1 VAVGAPNKLSALMRA
16 PRFAIAA
23 LLAAA
28 LGGGVAACGSEE
40 ELHVIEGEPL
50 EVGEVSYNVQ
60 ITRFLNPD
68 DPEDQGYLAGQER
81 PEPGEAYLGVFL
93 TIENEGDEEFPVPSE
108 FVVTDT
114 EGTEHE
120 PIPSRSAYA
129 LQLPGL
135 EPDVESLTQS
145 DEDLDVVED
154 LQPLDVPAHG
164 EIPIP
169 DTTAAEGVIGGAML
183 LFVVEQEVTE
193 NRPLELEVPAGD
205 GETGVIELDI

>member
-1 VAVGAPNKLSALMRA
+1 MRGL
-16 PRFAIAA
+16 RVAIAA
-23 LLAAA
+23 LLATA
-28 LGGGVAACGSEE
+28 LSGAVVACGSEE

-50 EVGEVSYNVQ
+50 EAGDVSYNVQ

-68 DPEDQGYLAGQER
+68 DPEDQGYLVGQER

-93 TIENEGDEEFPVPSE
+93 TIENEGDEAVEVPSE
-108 FVVTDT
+108 FTVTDT
-114 EGTEHE
+114 EGTHHE
-120 PIPSRSAYA
+120 PIPSTSPYA
-129 LQLPGL
+129 LQVPGL
-135 EPDVESLTQS
+135 EPDVETLTES
-145 DEDLDVVED
+145 DEDLETVED
-154 LQPLDVPAHG
+154 LQPLEVPADG

-193 NRPLELEVPAGD
+193 NRPLELEIPLED